1 MDSKTAAICRLSE
14 IIHGLGSKRTC
25 RWKFVAL
32 PGGKKERQGVRTGVY
47 FWRILMSSNILRWCT
62 TVAVLVLV
70 QTPVVSGE
78 QIPQDA
84 TEQIKSVLFKQQAA
98 WNNGD
103 IDAFMESYWKSEK
116 LTFSSGGETTRGW
129 QATID
134 RYKMKYN
141 SRDLMGQL
149 TFSELE
155 VTMLAGDAALA
166 LGRWKLERD
175 EPAGGNFS
183 LIFRR
188 LNGVWLIIHDHTSTE
203 E

>member
-1 MDSKTAAICRLSE
+1 
-14 IIHGLGSKRTC
+14 
-25 RWKFVAL
+25 
-32 PGGKKERQGVRTGVY
+32 
-47 FWRILMSSNILRWCT
+47 MSSNILRWCT